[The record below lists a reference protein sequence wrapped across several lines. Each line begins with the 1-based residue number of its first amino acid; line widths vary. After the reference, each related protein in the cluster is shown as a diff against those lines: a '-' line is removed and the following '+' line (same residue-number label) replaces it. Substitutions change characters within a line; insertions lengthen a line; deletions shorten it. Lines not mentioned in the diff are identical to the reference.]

1 MSFDN
6 KTVISKLQQIQKKL
20 EREADKLI
28 VDNDEKFQL
37 EITKSVVDLSS
48 NIMKEKISKVLSEE
62 IEKFKYI
69 KVIIDYSLVPEP
81 NQVEIILKAIEQTK
95 KQLLNDADIGKINQ
109 NVDDFTKRIILDF
122 PYQLGTNKIDEFN
135 KSLLAKL
142 KEGKI
147 GS

>member
-37 EITKSVVDLSS
+37 EITKSVMDLSS
-48 NIMKEKISKVLSEE
+48 NIIKEKISNVISEE
-62 IEKFKYI
+62 IERFKYI
-69 KVIIDYSLVPEP
+69 KVIFDYSLVSEP
-81 NQVEIILKAIEQTK
+81 DQVETILTKIEQTK
-95 KQLLNDADIGKINQ
+95 KEILKDTDIEKFNQ
-109 NVDDFTKRIILDF
+109 NIDDFTKRIVLDF
-122 PYQLGTNKIDEFN
+122 PYELGTKKIDEFN
-135 KSLLAKL
+135 KILLIKL
-142 KEGKI
+142 GEGKI